1 MIENKLKNWEV
12 SRNVSYGG
20 VYTEFYD
27 GDTIYTTEILELLV
41 EKHCEDRKFSSWPY
55 EETKEYFEKR
65 HGPVGIRRTY
75 ENSNI
80 RVDNIDCENKTLV
93 DLGCNV
99 GLITTECAKK
109 GAKYC
114 LGIDSMTPVIDIA
127 KFTAEEQGLKNI
139 DFICH
144 EFHDYFEETV
154 SDKYDIALTLSIE
167 NYIGVIEDL
176 ERLGHIA
183 PVWYIEPTN
192 HTNHKLSKD
201 AIKEWGETELS
212 KFGNVE
218 FIRFTDY
225 QGRGM
230 FRLTTR

>member
-1 MIENKLKNWEV
+1 MIENKLKKFDKLPLRENNQPDV
-12 SRNVSYGG
+12 QSLGG
-20 VYTEFYD
+20 IYTEFYD
-27 GDTIYTTEILELLV
+27 GDTIYTTEILQP
-41 EKHCEDRKFSSWPY
+41 RT
-55 EETKEYFEKR
+55 EER
-65 HGPVGIRRTY
+65 LSMRRTY

-80 RVDNIDCENKTLV
+80 RVDSIDCENKTLV

-144 EFHDYFEETV
+144 DFPDYFEEIV
-154 SDKYDIALTLSIE
+154 SDKYDIALILSVG
-167 NYIGVIEDL
+167 NYVETIGTL
-176 ERLGHIA
+176 ERLCHIA
-183 PVWYIEPTN
+183 PIWYVEPTN
-192 HTNHKLSKD
+192 HPNHEHSKEE
-201 AIKEWGETELS
+201 IKKWGQTELS

-225 QGRGM
+225 QDRGM
-230 FRLTTR
+230 FRLTIKA

>member
-1 MIENKLKNWEV
+1 MIENKFKNFNKLPLRENNQPEGQ
-12 SRNVSYGG
+12 SLGG
-20 VYTEFYD
+20 LYTEFYD
-27 GDTIYTTEILELLV
+27 GGTIYTHEILQS
-41 EKHCEDRKFSSWPY
+41 RT
-55 EETKEYFEKR
+55 EEQLS
-65 HGPVGIRRTY
+65 IRRTY

-80 RVDNIDCENKTLV
+80 RVDSIDCENKTLV

-114 LGIDSMTPVIDIA
+114 LGIDTMSPVIEIA

-154 SDKYDIALTLSIE
+154 SDTYDIALILSIG
-167 NYIGVIEDL
+167 NYVEVIETL
-176 ERLGHIA
+176 ERLSHIA
-183 PVWYIEPTN
+183 PVWYVEPTN
-192 HTNHKLSKD
+192 HPSHEHSKEE
-201 AIKEWGETELS
+201 IKKWGETELS

-225 QGRGM
+225 QDRGM
-230 FRLTTR
+230 FRLTTE

>member
-55 EETKEYFEKR
+55 EETKEYFKKR
-65 HGPVGIRRTY
+65 HSPAGIRRTY

-80 RVDNIDCENKTLV
+80 RVYNIDCENKTLV

-144 EFHDYFEETV
+144 EFHDYFEEIV

-192 HTNHKLSKD
+192 HTDHKLSKD